1 MYTQVIIPQLYEFL
15 APRYSSRAHHSEKRD
30 TAAVQ
35 RKALFP
41 KELLEDMLDILRMEY
56 PHIFGQTT
64 LNQLKATIQR
74 HLARKADGIKSRP

>member
-1 MYTQVIIPQLYEFL
+1 
-15 APRYSSRAHHSEKRD
+15 
-30 TAAVQ
+30 
-35 RKALFP
+35 
-41 KELLEDMLDILRMEY
+41 MLDILRMEY